1 MRTSIISIL
10 SYLASTASA
19 TPSLSFAFNSQL
31 PPVAK
36 WGSSYSYE
44 LSPDTYRSSDGSV
57 SYSSPNLP
65 SWLSING
72 RTLSGTPSGGSGD
85 NTIEFELVASDSTGQ
100 SSSNCKLMITD
111 SELPSY
117 SQSDLENV
125 LKESGPVANSN
136 SAVLVPDHEFEISF
150 PSSFFTSEG
159 NVVGHYAVTG
169 DHSPLPNW
177 LNFDGGSGTFSG
189 TAPSVNSQIAQAQQF
204 SVIYIVSTF
213 DGFESTGAEFNLLL
227 GANVFSMNVSTDN
240 VNATAEH
247 NFTYS
252 VPLNEITLNGEA
264 VTSAN
269 LSSAKAEIPSEAQ
282 SWLTW
287 DDDSFELSGTPPD
300 SAAGSQYTVEID
312 IVDKFND
319 AVSWEVAISVTSE
332 NNQTVFKDSSLSPAN
347 ATRGKWFEYDM
358 SDYIINKNVDL
369 SLSSNVKWLSVNN
382 DNLTLSGMVPR
393 NFDKANVNI
402 TASVKSDNN
411 KNKRSGASTS
421 RLSSQEA
428 KSESLTATLELYGV
442 GPMMSSSSVS
452 SSMSRTTSHSH
463 SRSSSYRTISS
474 TRSSASRTASAS
486 STSGSSR
493 SGAASG
499 TAASSSTSTSS
510 GIAAAPASKK
520 SNNHAVAIGCGVGI
534 PLGLIALVSLI
545 VVLFCCR
552 RRRKAAGG
560 YDGEDG
566 PEDKAIGTDDSNIS
580 APRPS
585 SKGMAMAPVFRNMSH
600 SSDEFMDAVE
610 YPGELPGG
618 DEKTV
623 YSTPDKE
630 KDMGTPDSFKE
641 PRQGWDSPK
650 HASTMNFIHMDDESN
665 GDAHSDQDTIAS
677 LNGQNPPGPQ
687 GTLAHE
693 VPPHDE
699 EGDVLGEIPRE
710 SWRHTNMG
718 ERRWQDARLSQS
730 SLASIVPTEP
740 PTVLLAQNE
749 FAENMAQSQE
759 LHERLLAEQEA
770 QQRKETQ
777 SSTAPLASQQ
787 TTSRNLNGES
797 GMQREYSSGVIHR
810 VGSHSSSV
818 YSNSIRNSG
827 ALSDGIAEHYRSESS
842 TESSHSHELSDDSGA
857 ANFRAY
863 RDENGELHWREETNH
878 AAGTKLNNVG
888 LDRKPSAAKTPKGD
902 QGEFVFV

>member
-1 MRTSIISIL
+1 MRTSAFSVL

-19 TPSLSFAFNSQL
+19 TPDLSFAFNSQL

-44 LSPDTYRSSDGSV
+44 LAPDTFRSSEGSIT
-57 SYSSPNLP
+57 YSSPDLP

-72 RTLSGTPSGGSGD
+72 RTLSGTPSGGSGES
-85 NTIEFELVASDSTGQ
+85 TITFELVASDSTGN
-100 SSSNCKLMITD
+100 SSNDCTLLITD
-111 SELPSY
+111 SDLPTY
-117 SQSDLENV
+117 SESDLEEV
-125 LKESGPVANSN
+125 LKDSGPVANPD
-136 SAVLVPDHEFEISF
+136 SAVLVPDQKFEIKF

-159 NVVGHYAVTG
+159 NVIGHYAVTG

-177 LNFDGGSGTFSG
+177 LQFDGGSGTFSG

-204 SVIYIVSTF
+204 SVIYIVSTYE
-213 DGFESTGAEFNLLL
+213 GFASTGAEFNLLL
-227 GANVFSMNVSTDN
+227 GANIFSMNVSTDH
-240 VNATAEH
+240 VNATAERD
-247 NFTYS
+247 FSYS
-252 VPLNEITLNGEA
+252 VPLNEITLNGEP

-269 LSSAKAEIPSEAQ
+269 LSSAKADIPEEAQ
-282 SWLTW
+282 SWLKW
-287 DDDSFELSGTPPD
+287 DDDAFELSGTPPD

-312 IVDKFND
+312 IADKFND
-319 AVSWEVAISVTSE
+319 AVSWDVAISVTSE
-332 NNQTVFKDSSLSPAN
+332 NNQTVFTDSSLSPAN

-358 SDYIINKNVDL
+358 SDYIINKDIEL

-382 DNLTLSGMVPR
+382 DNFTLSGMVPR

-402 TASVKSDNN
+402 TASTKSSNN
-411 KNKRSGASTS
+411 KNKRSGGASTS
-421 RLSSQEA
+421 RLTSQEA
-428 KSESLTATLELYGV
+428 HSDSLSASLELYGV

-452 SSMSRTTSHSH
+452 SLMSRTTSHSH

-474 TRSSASRTASAS
+474 TNSRSSSAT
-486 STSGSSR
+486 STGASGSSR
-493 SGAASG
+493 TGTATGTSASTASG
-499 TAASSSTSTSS
+499 LNMPN
-510 GIAAAPASKK
+510 GSKK
-520 SNNHAVAIGCGVGI
+520 NSNNHAVAIGCGVGI
-534 PLGLIALVSLI
+534 PLGVIALAALI
-545 VVLFCCR
+545 ILLFCCR
-552 RRRKAAGG
+552 RRRKAARGAPG
-560 YDGEDG
+560 GEDG
-566 PEDKAIGTDDSNIS
+566 PEDKAVGADDSNIS

-585 SKGMAMAPVFRNMSH
+585 SMGMAMAPVFRNNSH

-623 YSTPDKE
+623 YSAADKE
-630 KDMGTPDSFKE
+630 KDLGTPDSMKE

-650 HASTMNFIHMDDESN
+650 HASTMNFIHMDD
-665 GDAHSDQDTIAS
+665 GDEHSDQDTIAS
-677 LNGQNPPGPQ
+677 LNGLNPPGPQ
-687 GTLAHE
+687 GTMAHD
-693 VPPHDE
+693 VPPQDE
-699 EGDVLGEIPRE
+699 DGDVLGEVPRE

-740 PTVLLAQNE
+740 PTVLMAQGE

-759 LHERLLAEQEA
+759 LHQRLLAEQE
-770 QQRKETQ
+770 QQRGGTQ
-777 SSTAPLASQQ
+777 TNTVPPLVPQPAASQNPNRQ
-787 TTSRNLNGES
+787 SD
-797 GMQREYSSGVIHR
+797 MQREYSSGVLHR

-818 YSNSIRNSG
+818 YSNSVRNT
-827 ALSDGIAEHYRSESS
+827 LSDDIGDHYRTESS

-863 RDENGELHWREETNH
+863 RDENGELHWREETDN